1 MDTIIVA
8 AQVLGVHRFTAR
20 LLAENQPM
28 RAILDRFD
36 VQWKRD
42 EPGVVT
48 AEFDVPNPDELRI
61 DSGLADQIRSVTRQ
75 VVRAVG

>member
-1 MDTIIVA
+1 
-8 AQVLGVHRFTAR
+8 
-20 LLAENQPM
+20 M
-28 RAILDRFD
+28 RAILDRFGA
-36 VQWKRD
+36 QWERD

-48 AEFDVPNPDELRI
+48 AEFDLPSGDELRI